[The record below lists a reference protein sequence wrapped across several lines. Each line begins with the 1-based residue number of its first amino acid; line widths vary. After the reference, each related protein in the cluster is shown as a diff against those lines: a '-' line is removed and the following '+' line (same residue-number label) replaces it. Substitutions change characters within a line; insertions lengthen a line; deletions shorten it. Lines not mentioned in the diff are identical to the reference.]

1 MFWSFIL
8 KVSRCHAR
16 VQSSKAP
23 PAAISVGKRNGHANS
38 DIKYWLNLGISLV
51 SVITKVFEKLVNN
64 KLADQLKKYGLF
76 SDFQFGFVFSINCR
90 SDSCIQ

>member
-1 MFWSFIL
+1 M
-8 KVSRCHAR
+8 
-16 VQSSKAP
+16 
-23 PAAISVGKRNGHANS
+23 GKHNGHTNS
-38 DIKYWLNLGISLV
+38 DIKYWLNSGISLV

-64 KLADQLKKYGLF
+64 RLADQLKKYGLF